1 MHVKNDADNNRTYN
15 GLNWASQIKN
25 ILDSLGLSN
34 IWINQHNADIPFNL
48 IKQRILD
55 TYKQSWYSS
64 INNSNRLEMYAGYKH
79 DFEIENYLDFITE
92 KNYKFALTQFRLS
105 SHDLAIERGRYENLN
120 RNERICKFCNSNSV
134 ETEYHF
140 LLVCPFY
147 RELRQKY
154 LKPYYCHWPTINK
167 FDDLMCKNNKKTILN
182 VAKFVHNASNLR
194 STNLV

>member
-1 MHVKNDADNNRTYN
+1 MIRYWIKILVSGDTFIPRKIYCMLKNDADNNRTYN

-64 INNSNRLEMYAGYKH
+64 INNSNRLEMYARYKH

-105 SHDLAIERGRYENLN
+105 SHDLAIERRRYENLN
-120 RNERICKFCNSNSV
+120 AAFTPSKICY
-134 ETEYHF
+134 E
-140 LLVCPFY
+140 
-147 RELRQKY
+147 
-154 LKPYYCHWPTINK
+154 CH
-167 FDDLMCKNNKKTILN
+167 D
-182 VAKFVHNASNLR
+182 
-194 STNLV
+194 